1 MGVVGGSSGHEV
13 VGIKYNESVFPP
25 VSVRWAFESNGKT
38 DNIRTVSAGSGGNR
52 RK

>member
-1 MGVVGGSSGHEV
+1 MGVVGGSSGHGV
-13 VGIKYNESVFPP
+13 VGLYNESVFPP